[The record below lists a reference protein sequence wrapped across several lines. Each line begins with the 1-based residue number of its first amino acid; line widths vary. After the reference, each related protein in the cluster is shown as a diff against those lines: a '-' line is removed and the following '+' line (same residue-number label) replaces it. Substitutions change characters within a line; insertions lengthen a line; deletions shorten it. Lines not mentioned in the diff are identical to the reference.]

1 MKYSSTTAMIRK
13 VLRIPSRKSTK
24 ILDTIGQLTERVGE
38 DVLEVWPGII
48 K

>member
-1 MKYSSTTAMIRK
+1 MTQK

-38 DVLEVWPGII
+38 EVLEVWPGII